1 MRIAVI
7 TVLVLV
13 LTGCG
18 TSGTTIIKGANT
30 VERIS
35 NITEAGVR
43 EELENCARDWFDPA
57 NRGSGCN

>member
-18 TSGTTIIKGANT
+18 ASGTTIIKGMNT

-35 NITEAGVR
+35 SITEAGVR
-43 EELENCARDWFDPA
+43 EELANCARDWFDTA

>member
-1 MRIAVI
+1 MRIAII

-18 TSGTTIIKGANT
+18 ASGTTIIKSANT

-35 NITEAGVR
+35 SITEAGVR
-43 EELENCARDWFDPA
+43 EEIENCARDWFDPF

>member
-7 TVLVLV
+7 AVLVVL

-18 TSGTTIIKGANT
+18 TSGTTAIKGVNT

-35 NITEAGVR
+35 SITEAGVR
-43 EELENCARDWFDPA
+43 EELANCARDWFDPA

>member
-7 TVLVLV
+7 TALVLV

-18 TSGTTIIKGANT
+18 TSGTTAIKGVNT

-43 EELENCARDWFDPA
+43 EELANCARDWFDPA